1 MELFTSLPARKDGTL
16 KVTAKSGAPYVFNG
30 QPLSCTVEDEDDIEH
45 LRLLGFMDADEF
57 EAEAKFKQMSAER
70 EKRRVAAGITSP
82 ASARKVEQDDDD
94 DLSTSGPAH
103 ESETAPTGRVRKASK
118 ASVVQ

>member
-16 KVTAKSGAPYVFNG
+16 KVITKSGNVYAFKG
-30 QPLSCTVEDEDDIEH
+30 EPLACTVDDEGDIDH

-70 EKRRVAAGITSP
+70 EKRRIAAGITSP
-82 ASARKVEQDDDD
+82 TSVRKVEHDDDD
-94 DLSTSGPAH
+94 DLSTSGPAV
-103 ESETAPTGRVRKASK
+103 ESDTTPTGRVRRASK